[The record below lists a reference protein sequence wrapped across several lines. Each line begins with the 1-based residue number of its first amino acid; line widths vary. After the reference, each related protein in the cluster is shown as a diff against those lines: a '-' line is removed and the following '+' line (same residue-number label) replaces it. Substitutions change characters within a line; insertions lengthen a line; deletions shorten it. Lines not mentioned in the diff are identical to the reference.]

1 MAERAKNKTQSLYD
15 YIDNSNGYYI
25 SKVNPKYRSRLNVP
39 FRIMNDKD
47 LEAKFI
53 KEAFK
58 LGLIDISGHVSTG
71 GIRASIYN
79 AMPMEGVVALVDF
92 MKKFKTEN
100 QSGSIESAKL

>member
-1 MAERAKNKTQSLYD
+1 MAERAKNKTQALYD

-39 FRIMNDKD
+39 FRIMNDKN

-53 KEAFK
+53 KEAYQ
-58 LGLIDISGHVSTG
+58 LGLIDIKGHVSTG

-79 AMPMEGVVALVDF
+79 AMPMEGVAALVDF
-92 MKKFKTEN
+92 MKKFKAQNPQGTN
-100 QSGSIESAKL
+100 QSAKL